1 MQIDEII
8 TRLHALSRTE
18 DGYILTD
25 DDKKLLAIVSSQL
38 SEVAL
43 TLMDEEESR

>member
-8 TRLHALSRTE
+8 ARLHALSRTE
-18 DGYILTD
+18 DGYVLTD
-25 DDKKLLAIVSSQL
+25 DDKKLLAIVSNQM

-43 TLMDEEESR
+43 AVLDAEES